1 MDNRIVKMALERLSD
16 WGLSKE
22 ELAELLKS
30 LIAANGFT
38 AADLFGKTVSAE
50 AKTEQAA
57 TAKARP
63 VTLAR
68 PYGPKLR
75 YPVVYKNSGISE
87 YAVEK
92 DVLTGIVFQHS
103 DGRRFVWRAKL
114 DMVKRTLAAAKAY
127 AASLPPVLGK
137 NWRVPDDK
145 HCLAIVKNGPE
156 VNNFLLSVGAD
167 AIPPKAILTDKT
179 KHPNPPEDWFCG
191 YIAELD

>member
-1 MDNRIVKMALERLSD
+1 MDSRIIKMSVERIEEWELSR
-16 WGLSKE
+16 E
-22 ELAELLKS
+22 EKAEVLKK
-30 LIAANGFT
+30 LIAANGFKPEELFDELGKKKKT
-38 AADLFGKTVSAE
+38 AEPADV
-50 AKTEQAA
+50 
-57 TAKARP
+57 
-63 VTLAR
+63 
-68 PYGPKLR
+68 YGEKLK
-75 YPVVYKNSGISE
+75 YPLVYENAGICA
-87 YAVEK
+87 YRVK
-92 DVLTGIVFQHS
+92 DDVLTGVVFEH
-103 DGRRFVWRAKL
+103 DNGKRFVWRAKL